1 MERRGIAGRRRYG
14 TAEGGA
20 TASVDWL
27 AAARSRRHHR
37 PPVGNLLL
45 AGGRASQR

>member
-1 MERRGIAGRRRYG
+1 MERRGIAGRRRDG

-27 AAARSRRHHR
+27 AARSRHHHR